1 MSKRRNSRENWVT
14 HCNTSSVKVHQNDNN
29 NNSKKGGDRYVSWL
43 IIVENILFSSSCMI
57 HHFRCCI
64 NNDDLPAIILLIDIM
79 SNFLFEF
86 LSVLLWLILLG
97 RDFDRVMQLLVQNP
111 IGKIDLKKFNQQL
124 LLMVSL
130 HRHWLCT
137 LDLSTPED
145 ITKKNRISS
154 LFDSYM

>member
-1 MSKRRNSRENWVT
+1 
-14 HCNTSSVKVHQNDNN
+14 
-29 NNSKKGGDRYVSWL
+29 
-43 IIVENILFSSSCMI
+43 
-57 HHFRCCI
+57 
-64 NNDDLPAIILLIDIM
+64 
-79 SNFLFEF
+79 
-86 LSVLLWLILLG
+86 
-97 RDFDRVMQLLVQNP
+97 VMQLLVQNP

>member
-1 MSKRRNSRENWVT
+1 MT

-130 HRHWLCT
+130 HRH
-137 LDLSTPED
+137 
-145 ITKKNRISS
+145 
-154 LFDSYM
+154 